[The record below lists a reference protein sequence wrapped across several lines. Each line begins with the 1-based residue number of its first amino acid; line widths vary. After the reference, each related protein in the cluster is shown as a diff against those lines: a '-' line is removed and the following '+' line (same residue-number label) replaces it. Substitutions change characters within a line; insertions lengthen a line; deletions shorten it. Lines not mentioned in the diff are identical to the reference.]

1 MSIQIK
7 SDRKETENKTIRF
20 PVDML
25 ARIEEGFVHFY
36 TLFLAISKHPE
47 LTSQLLRCPQI
58 YRGFEVVCI
67 SRV

>member
-25 ARIEEGFVHFY
+25 ARIEKVMQKNDVSFTGFVLQSCEY
-36 TLFLAISKHPE
+36 VLDE
-47 LTSQLLRCPQI
+47 LEKES
-58 YRGFEVVCI
+58 F
-67 SRV
+67 